1 MDSTL
6 SVKRLFVL
14 VQAWPCIHSWGLH
27 FLKNT
32 PHHHPFLSE
41 KSPQKHS
48 LVISTLLYLLP
59 DVFQIF
65 HLPVLCFQREP
76 AYDCTRVFVKGWGQT
91 ENQTQVGGVPKKGLG
106 IRSSVPGAL
115 LSHNSHGLMG
125 SAFTVLSV
133 CHFLITPAKDF
144 TSDRMSRAHMRE
156 AFVLFLHPRLLH
168 CSCSERRGQ
177 NVNCSINFTPAT
189 VKGEAHCLKKKYCK
203 LPSER
208 FWVTLTQCYHILEA
222 GLRR

>member
-14 VQAWPCIHSWGLH
+14 VQAWLCIHSWGLH
-27 FLKNT
+27 FLENT

-59 DVFQIF
+59 DVFQMF

-91 ENQTQVGGVPKKGLG
+91 ENQTQEGGVPKKGLG
-106 IRSSVPGAL
+106 IRSSVPRGASL
-115 LSHNSHGLMG
+115 PQFTRPDGICLYGPFSLSFSHNSCQGFHL
-125 SAFTVLSV
+125 
-133 CHFLITPAKDF
+133 
-144 TSDRMSRAHMRE
+144 
-156 AFVLFLHPRLLH
+156 
-168 CSCSERRGQ
+168 
-177 NVNCSINFTPAT
+177 
-189 VKGEAHCLKKKYCK
+189 
-203 LPSER
+203 
-208 FWVTLTQCYHILEA
+208 
-222 GLRR
+222 